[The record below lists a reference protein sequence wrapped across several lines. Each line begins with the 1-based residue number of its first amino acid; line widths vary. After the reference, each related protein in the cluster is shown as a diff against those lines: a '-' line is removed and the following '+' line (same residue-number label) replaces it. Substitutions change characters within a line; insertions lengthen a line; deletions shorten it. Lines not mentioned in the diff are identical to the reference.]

1 MVQAVGAI
9 KGKCLDSTDLSHL
22 HVHRKMQ
29 VVVVIKSQMTLIDDA
44 VFFFFSKV
52 RLIRYC
58 FFRPASLLLAR
69 CQSRRQLSSASEI
82 AFQSPARLRSSM
94 LIF

>member
-29 VVVVIKSQMTLIDDA
+29 VLVVIKSQMTLIDDA
-44 VFFFFSKV
+44 VFFF
-52 RLIRYC
+52 
-58 FFRPASLLLAR
+58 SLR
-69 CQSRRQLSSASEI
+69 
-82 AFQSPARLRSSM
+82 
-94 LIF
+94 